1 MKLLLL
7 IVMAFS
13 FAMKADI
20 SSCEKAKLYFE
31 YPSNGFISEGS
42 KFKVVFGS
50 KNISIN
56 PAGVIVDNIKDCM
69 AVSYTHLTLPTI
81 YSV

>member
-7 IVMAFS
+7 IVMDFS

-50 KNISIN
+50 KNIKISCK
-56 PAGVIVDNIKDCM
+56 VIWRKGLKRTRWRNQGKKKKKER
-69 AVSYTHLTLPTI
+69 
-81 YSV
+81 

>member
-13 FAMKADI
+13 FAMKADV

-31 YPSNGFISEGS
+31 YPSNGFISEGL

-56 PAGVIVDNIKDCM
+56 EVLSELASREGISGIEEKRKRN
-69 AVSYTHLTLPTI
+69 LE
-81 YSV
+81 